1 MVKWSSVHLGKAF
14 PGDVMLPSSNTW
26 DMDITK
32 YGKVCINTH
41 WSSWGIYHWWKF
53 LIYVEPSPL
62 CIIRNIQKQAHPEST
77 ELIYYIGKFI
87 HHNLQN
93 IISWIIDTW
102 LKVAFV
108 FMFMDTIALWLFLS
122 LYSWLSKFN
131 EKCLMTIYFYK
142 QVLTIPANAD
152 WIDFASV
159 YLWYLFI

>member
-53 LIYVEPSPL
+53 LIYVEPSP
-62 CIIRNIQKQAHPEST
+62 
-77 ELIYYIGKFI
+77 GKFI